1 MTFLPVRHMPSDA
14 DTTVTAAAVDPA
26 GAACATFREP
36 DLDTRRRLLGAGLA
50 WAASGAL
57 PAHAQDAGAYPA
69 RPVRVIVPTVAG
81 GALDNVARMLA
92 QRMSERLGQQF
103 IIENRPGG
111 AGGTIGMDA
120 VAKAAPDGYTL
131 LFAAAPIAL
140 NTALGIK
147 LPYDA
152 RRDFAPISLVASIP
166 ALFAVHP
173 GTPYRTLADVVE
185 DSKKRPEGVSYA
197 VATIGAITHLIGEA
211 WKARTGA
218 NLTMIAYKG
227 AGQAIQDVLAGTV
240 PVFLDALIPTG
251 TQVIAGKLRGI
262 GIASTRRSPLL
273 PDVPTVV
280 EQGLPELVGSGFYG
294 LLAPARTAPEIVS
307 KLHAAVIAS
316 IDGTDMRERLVK
328 QGYEVLAS
336 TPQGYTDFIVN
347 EIDRWTPVVKAAGI
361 KVD

>member
-1 MTFLPVRHMPSDA
+1 MTD
-14 DTTVTAAAVDPA
+14 TVTRGVRAVILPRQ
-26 GAACATFREP
+26 GEP
-36 DLDTRRRLLGAGLA
+36 HRPDRRRRVLGAGLA
-50 WAASGAL
+50 WGASGLL
-57 PAHAQDAGAYPA
+57 PARAQDTAAYPA

-185 DSKKRPEGVSYA
+185 DSKKRPDGVSYA

-227 AGQAIQDVLAGTV
+227 AGQAIQDVMAGTV

-251 TQVIAGKLRGI
+251 TQVAAGKLRGI

-294 LLAPARTAPEIVS
+294 LLAPARTAPEVVS
-307 KLHAAVIAS
+307 KLHATVLAA
-316 IDGTDMRERLVK
+316 IDGSDMRERLVK

-336 TPQGYTDFIVN
+336 TPQGYTDFIIG

-361 KVD
+361 KVE

>member
-1 MTFLPVRHMPSDA
+1 MTD
-14 DTTVTAAAVDPA
+14 TVTRGVRAVILPRQ
-26 GAACATFREP
+26 GEP
-36 DLDTRRRLLGAGLA
+36 RRPDRRRRVLGAGLA
-50 WAASGAL
+50 WGASGLL
-57 PAHAQDAGAYPA
+57 PARAQDTTGYPA

-103 IIENRPGG
+103 VIENRPGG

-185 DSKKRPEGVSYA
+185 DSKKRPDGVSYA

-227 AGQAIQDVLAGTV
+227 AGQAIQDVMAGTV

-251 TQVIAGKLRGI
+251 TQVAAGKLRGI

-294 LLAPARTAPEIVS
+294 LLAPARTPPEIVS
-307 KLHAAVIAS
+307 KLHATVLAA
-316 IDGTDMRERLVK
+316 IDGSDMRERLVR

-336 TPQGYTDFIVN
+336 TPQGYTDFIIG

-361 KVD
+361 KVE

>member
-1 MTFLPVRHMPSDA
+1 MT
-14 DTTVTAAAVDPA
+14 DTAPHDSPTATHPAHRRPDGRRTV
-26 GAACATFREP
+26 
-36 DLDTRRRLLGAGLA
+36 LGAGVA
-50 WAASGAL
+50 WAASGLL
-57 PAHAQDAGAYPA
+57 PARAQDTAGYPA

-103 IIENRPGG
+103 VIENRPGG

-173 GTPYRTLADVVE
+173 ATPYRTLADVVE
-185 DSKKRPEGVSYA
+185 DSKKRPDGVSYA

-227 AGQAIQDVLAGTV
+227 AGQAIQDVMAGTV

-251 TQVIAGKLRGI
+251 TQVAAGKLRGI

-294 LLAPARTAPEIVS
+294 LLAPARTPPEIVS
-307 KLHAAVIAS
+307 KLHATVLAAV
-316 IDGTDMRERLVK
+316 DGSDMRERLVK

-336 TPQGYTDFIVN
+336 TPQGYTDFIN
-347 EIDRWTPVVKAAGI
+347 GEIDRWTPVVKAAGI
-361 KVD
+361 KVE